1 MTGHMCATFTAYRSQ
16 QGLLAPNR
24 KPHGLFAQGDI
35 RMTPLIARRTLLAAA
50 ALAGP
55 ALLAQRQAG
64 AQTAGDVGVR
74 LAELEKKTGGRL
86 GVSVLDRETS
96 ISFDHRED
104 ERFPLLSTFK
114 ALAAACV
121 LSRVDQNEDALERLI
136 SFPESALVTYS
147 PVTEKHAGGKGM
159 TLGAIC
165 EAAVTLSD
173 NTAGN
178 LMLEQIGG
186 PEGLTGWLRSIGDGV
201 TRLDRIEPDLNE
213 AKKGDPRD
221 TTTPRQMRETLGIL
235 LGGEETALSIASQE
249 ILLGW
254 LVANKTGDER
264 LRAGLP
270 KDVTVGE
277 KTGTASKGAACDAGI
292 VWPRG
297 RRPVF
302 VSVYIAEATVP
313 VKELN
318 PIFAEVGRVIS
329 DLL

>member
-1 MTGHMCATFTAYRSQ
+1 MTFM
-16 QGLLAPNR
+16 
-24 KPHGLFAQGDI
+24 
-35 RMTPLIARRTLLAAA
+35 IARRTLIAGAAMAGPLALLPRRAAA
-50 ALAGP
+50 QTGGDP
-55 ALLAQRQAG
+55 G
-64 AQTAGDVGVR
+64 AR
-74 LAELEKKTGGRL
+74 LEALEKQTGGRL
-86 GVSVLDRETS
+86 GVSVLDSETN

-121 LSRVDQNEDALERLI
+121 LSRIDQNEDALERLI
-136 SFPESALVTYS
+136 SFPKSALVTYS
-147 PVTEKHAGGKGM
+147 PETEKHAGGRGM
-159 TLGAIC
+159 TLSAVC

-186 PEGLTGWLRSIGDGV
+186 PEGLTAWLRSIGDGV
-201 TRLDRIEPDLNE
+201 TRLDRTETSLNE

-235 LGGEETALSIASQE
+235 LGGEETALSRASKE

-254 LVANKTGDER
+254 LVASKTGDAR

-270 KDVTVGE
+270 RDVMVGE
-277 KTGTASKGAACDAGI
+277 KTGTSSNGAACDAGL

-297 RRPVF
+297 RAPVF
-302 VSVYIAEATVP
+302 VSVYIAEASVP
-313 VKELN
+313 LEKLN
-318 PIFAEVGRVIS
+318 PVFAAVGEIIS
-329 DLL
+329 DMI